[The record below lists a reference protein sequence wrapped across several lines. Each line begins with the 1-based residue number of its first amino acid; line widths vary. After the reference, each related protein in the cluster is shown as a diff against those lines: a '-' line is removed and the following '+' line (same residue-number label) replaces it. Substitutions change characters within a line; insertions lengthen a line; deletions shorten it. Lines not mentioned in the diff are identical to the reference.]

1 MWLFTEAWCG
11 LGFRD
16 CAVNT
21 NKNGRFCGKI
31 SCTEAIFGF
40 RPSGCCFIFLS
51 LCPDVLAHMT
61 KTNLKVITRKPY
73 KQHAYLPHATTLK
86 WHPPSIYTN
95 LRLVKMNVWINCC
108 TKHHEW
114 RWAKSL
120 TSLFLFVAARGHVN
134 TTESHPP
141 PFHPIPPTPL
151 LALHEETDNWHI
163 GLLNRR
169 KEGI

>member
-1 MWLFTEAWCG
+1 MLLYF
-11 LGFRD
+11 
-16 CAVNT
+16 
-21 NKNGRFCGKI
+21 
-31 SCTEAIFGF
+31 
-40 RPSGCCFIFLS
+40 FLS
-51 LCPDVLAHMT
+51 LCPDLLAHMT
-61 KTNLKVITRKPY
+61 KTNLKVMTRKPY
-73 KQHAYLPHATTLK
+73 KQHAYLPHATTSK

-95 LRLVKMNVWINCC
+95 LLLVKINVSIDCC

-141 PFHPIPPTPL
+141 PFHPTPPTPL

-169 KEGI
+169 KEGIQRKYRPSLALVQEAMRFSVSLRFHNSIWPWLPY